1 MVIEKIRI
9 IMKEEWKGLNPCFCG
24 RWSLSSRNFTQE
36 EIDAGLN
43 PCFCGR
49 WSLRRQCC
57 SKVNSHSRLNPCFC
71 GRWSLSLNDRERW
84 EAAIAVLILVF
95 VEDGH

>member
-1 MVIEKIRI
+1 
-9 IMKEEWKGLNPCFCG
+9 MKEEWKGLNPCFCG

-49 WSLRRQCC
+49 WSLR
-57 SKVNSHSRLNPCFC
+57 
-71 GRWSLSLNDRERW
+71 
-84 EAAIAVLILVF
+84 
-95 VEDGH
+95 